1 MPSPREALKAIFL
14 LAVKGLVY
22 AKAHTSGDD
31 SPGGRKPP
39 SRFLNMPKY

>member
-31 SPGGRKPP
+31 SPGAGNLPVA
-39 SRFLNMPKY
+39 F